1 MKTLLRALLVM
12 AILAPCTLQTNQL
25 HAQVIYSFTGLATPD
40 INSTQT
46 AVEILETFVAD
57 FVIDDSVFDSDPT
70 GDGFYEG
77 AILSSSIEF
86 SGGFVSAVDFTGGD
100 ITIQLFEQPADP
112 DDPTSP
118 LVPVSRQLALT
129 PSSALGNNSGFLV
142 TADPDLLDS
151 DVLFT
156 EPGSPLG
163 GLESTAF
170 LLLEPPAPGADEGTS
185 FFNSNTQGAFNV
197 LSVPEPSTACFLG
210 AGILSMVVRRRR
222 K

>member
-25 HAQVIYSFTGLATPD
+25 HAQVIYSFTGIATPD
-40 INSTQT
+40 GNSTQT
-46 AVEILETFVAD
+46 AVGFLETFVAD

-70 GDGFYEG
+70 EDGFYEG

-100 ITIQLFEQPADP
+100 ITSQLFSP
-112 DDPTSP
+112 DD
-118 LVPVSRQLALT
+118 VPVSRQLALT
-129 PSSALGNNSGFLV
+129 PPSALGNGSGFFV
-142 TADPDLLDS
+142 SADPDLLDS

-163 GLESTAF
+163 GLESTLF
-170 LLLEPPAPGADEGTS
+170 LLFEPPAPGVDEGTI
-185 FFNSNTQGAFNV
+185 FFNNNNQGAFNV